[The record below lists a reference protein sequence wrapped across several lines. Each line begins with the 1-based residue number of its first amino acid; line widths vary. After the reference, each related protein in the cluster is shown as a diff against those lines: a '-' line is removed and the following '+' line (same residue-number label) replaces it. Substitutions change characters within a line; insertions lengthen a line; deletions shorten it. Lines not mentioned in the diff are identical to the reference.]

1 MPVATFLSSA
11 FVEFEI
17 QRISFPGLD
26 SFHQLLTKKISFLKY
41 LAIISYRMCRSIAK
55 IQHRDVNPRIRSKKE
70 PAAEAGLDALRSWPG
85 RSTVRHEVA
94 ILENKKLHLEGG
106 VR

>member
-1 MPVATFLSSA
+1 MCTLEYTP
-11 FVEFEI
+11 
-17 QRISFPGLD
+17 
-26 SFHQLLTKKISFLKY
+26 KK
-41 LAIISYRMCRSIAK
+41 A
-55 IQHRDVNPRIRSKKE
+55 